1 MMHVVD
7 AMQQKHVIYNIDAMY
22 YRHITSQPEMND
34 ATFCF
39 LATRDLVKEH
49 IWREWFDGLERLQFK
64 FSIVVHGPR
73 DKIRSNWLKR
83 HLLPDERVRKTAWGW
98 LVMAMMSMYDYAVAA
113 HPAAWYTLHSETC
126 VPMVSPAR
134 FVETFNKHKQNSFVS
149 YSKAWWNPLRM
160 KRANLHLFPPA
171 MRLVHSQWCIF
182 CHEDLS
188 QMVGLPKTD
197 NRINQVLTTVMRGNI
212 ADESYA
218 AILLL
223 LINNLKN
230 VISKSTTLVDW
241 KRTSNGNNP
250 HTFDDWTKQDE
261 TIVRAMMQNGSE
273 YMFMRKIGPEFPDR
287 ILRMFIA

>member
-1 MMHVVD
+1 M
-7 AMQQKHVIYNIDAMY
+7 IYNIELMQY
-22 YRHITSQPEMND
+22 YKPHILPEMND

-64 FSIVVHGPR
+64 FSIVVHCPR
-73 DKIRSNWLKR
+73 DKIRSDWLTQF
-83 HLLPDERVRKTAWGW
+83 LLPDDRVRKTAWGW

-113 HPAAWYTLHSETC
+113 HPAEWYTLHSETC
-126 VPMVSPAR
+126 APLVSPAR
-134 FVETFNKHKQNSFVS
+134 FVETFNKHKHNSFVS
-149 YSKAWWNPLRM
+149 CSKAWWNPLSM

-197 NRINQVLTTVMRGNI
+197 ERINQVLTTVMRGKI

-223 LINNLKN
+223 IINNLKN
-230 VISKSTTLVDW
+230 VISKPTTLVDW
-241 KRTSNGNNP
+241 KRNPNLDHP
-250 HTFDDWTKQDE
+250 HTFDAWTKRDE
-261 TIVRAMMQNGSE
+261 TIVRNMMQNGSE
-273 YMFMRKIGPEFPDR
+273 YMFIRKIGPNFPDH

>member
-1 MMHVVD
+1 
-7 AMQQKHVIYNIDAMY
+7 MQQNHVIYNIELMQY
-22 YRHITSQPEMND
+22 YKPHILPEMND

-64 FSIVVHGPR
+64 FSIVVHCPR
-73 DKIRSNWLKR
+73 DKIRSDWLTQF
-83 HLLPDERVRKTAWGW
+83 LLPDDRVRKTAWGW

-113 HPAAWYTLHSETC
+113 HPAEWYTLHSETC
-126 VPMVSPAR
+126 APLVSPAR
-134 FVETFNKHKQNSFVS
+134 FIETFNKHKHNSFVS
-149 YSKAWWNPLRM
+149 CSKAWWNPLSM

-197 NRINQVLTTVMRGNI
+197 KRINQVLTTVMRGKI

-223 LINNLKN
+223 IINNLKN
-230 VISKSTTLVDW
+230 VISKPTTLVDW
-241 KRTSNGNNP
+241 KRNNLSHP
-250 HTFDDWTKQDE
+250 HTFDAWNKQDE
-261 TIVRAMMQNGSE
+261 IIVRDMMQNGSE
-273 YMFMRKIGPEFPDR
+273 CMFIRKVGPNFPDH